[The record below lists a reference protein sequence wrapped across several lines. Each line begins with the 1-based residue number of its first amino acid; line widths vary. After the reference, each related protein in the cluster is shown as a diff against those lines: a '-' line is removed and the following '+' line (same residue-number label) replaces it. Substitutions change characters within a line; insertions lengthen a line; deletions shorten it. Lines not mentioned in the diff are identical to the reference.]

1 MRSRGKLAT
10 ELIVAICLLCVR
22 PVAAQ
27 TATGTIIGHITDSS
41 GAILPQVDITAFNP
55 ANGFT
60 TRTTSDE
67 QGIYHLFY
75 LAPATYKLT
84 FERPGFAKFDR
95 DGVELRS
102 NDTLTVDIQM
112 KVGSVA
118 ENILVTAAAPMLET
132 ATSTTG
138 TVLEGS
144 QMNSLPIMQRY
155 TWMTMY
161 MMPGVTS
168 MNGFHI
174 AGARDRGI
182 GYSMDGVSG
191 TEPVRGGVATNRIM
205 STTQNAIQEVKMVT
219 TVLPAEF
226 GHSAGGMLSTTY
238 KSGANALHVE
248 GEDRYVNN
256 AMLHRAYFNL
266 GNAPFAYH
274 ELSGLVSGPVVL
286 PKLYNGKNRTFF
298 LFGWSQHNE
307 HYDQQIFDSVPTPD
321 QLNGNFTFGGIG
333 YPIYD
338 PATIQQ
344 DAGGKWTATPFPGN
358 IIPKNRFDPVAV
370 NFLSHNPWNPPNNL
384 GNSGSFTAAGPVNNI
399 GAPTTY
405 TSVRTRID
413 AKIDHNITDK
423 NRIFFRYSQ
432 VFNRSRGTGNAIGLN
447 WDLLDGAYVLVPADQ
462 INGVISDTHVFSP
475 SLINELRFGANHRK
489 ESRTPPGLGEDWAKQ
504 LGIPGVSGATF
515 PSFLDSTGAAFYKA
529 TMPGA
534 SYYYADENYVLQEN
548 LTKVVNRHTF
558 KVGYEVLRTRANGY
572 GVSATTG
579 PNIVLPSGVYR
590 FGGTA
595 LPFTP
600 GTGNDFAA
608 FLLGSVQQASF
619 GSYLA
624 NWLPR
629 WWSHALYFQ
638 DDWNVNSRLTLNLG
652 LRWSYESPFSTKY
665 GQQSQFSPTA
675 IDPVTGM
682 PGAITHP
689 SGELAAQ
696 SYKHF
701 QPRVGLAYKINDN
714 IVFRGGFGLT
724 TIDLFTTDFNQN
736 FEEYTSLV
744 SIQRPSGDP
753 RPAFFLSQGPGT
765 IPYTVTPNG
774 TAPFTGTNYSSRT
787 ATLYEPHLHN
797 PYMMNWNASLQ
808 YQFRPTWMAE
818 LSYQG
823 SGGVG
828 LLENWDMNTV
838 PLNLSNDPAILARA
852 YQNPQLYRP
861 FPNFGSIYD
870 WGNFGHSTYHSGTVK
885 LEKRYSKGLTLTGFY
900 TYSKAIDECD
910 NDQLCTGETFY
921 NRSLEKGRAGFDI
934 THRFVT
940 YATYELPFG
949 RGRKFMNGGGVKDY
963 FLGGWN
969 ISVVQTLQSGIPVTF
984 TLNASGSTTTPG
996 SPNQYLPGNGVLRPN
1011 QVLSNDQL
1019 IVKDWTIG
1027 DRFNT
1032 NIENPMWNINAF
1044 ANPAAFT
1051 AGSLGRNTINGP
1063 GLNWTQGSLQKNITF
1078 KEKYVFQIRYDINN
1092 IFKQPNFVNP
1102 SSVVNLKSPGL
1113 FGKPTSTQGGWC
1125 CLGGQFVSTLVAKFI
1140 F

>member
-1 MRSRGKLAT
+1 
-10 ELIVAICLLCVR
+10 
-22 PVAAQ
+22 
-27 TATGTIIGHITDSS
+27 
-41 GAILPQVDITAFNP
+41 
-55 ANGFT
+55 
-60 TRTTSDE
+60 
-67 QGIYHLFY
+67 
-75 LAPATYKLT
+75 
-84 FERPGFAKFDR
+84 
-95 DGVELRS
+95 
-102 NDTLTVDIQM
+102 
-112 KVGSVA
+112 
-118 ENILVTAAAPMLET
+118 
-132 ATSTTG
+132 
-138 TVLEGS
+138 
-144 QMNSLPIMQRY
+144 
-155 TWMTMY
+155 
-161 MMPGVTS
+161 
-168 MNGFHI
+168 
-174 AGARDRGI
+174 
-182 GYSMDGVSG
+182 
-191 TEPVRGGVATNRIM
+191 
-205 STTQNAIQEVKMVT
+205 
-219 TVLPAEF
+219 
-226 GHSAGGMLSTTY
+226 
-238 KSGANALHVE
+238 
-248 GEDRYVNN
+248 
-256 AMLHRAYFNL
+256 
-266 GNAPFAYH
+266 
-274 ELSGLVSGPVVL
+274 
-286 PKLYNGKNRTFF
+286 
-298 LFGWSQHNE
+298 
-307 HYDQQIFDSVPTPD
+307 
-321 QLNGNFTFGGIG
+321 
-333 YPIYD
+333 
-338 PATIQQ
+338 
-344 DAGGKWTATPFPGN
+344 
-358 IIPKNRFDPVAV
+358 
-370 NFLSHNPWNPPNNL
+370 
-384 GNSGSFTAAGPVNNI
+384 
-399 GAPTTY
+399 
-405 TSVRTRID
+405 
-413 AKIDHNITDK
+413 
-423 NRIFFRYSQ
+423 
-432 VFNRSRGTGNAIGLN
+432 
-447 WDLLDGAYVLVPADQ
+447 
-462 INGVISDTHVFSP
+462 
-475 SLINELRFGANHRK
+475 
-489 ESRTPPGLGEDWAKQ
+489 
-504 LGIPGVSGATF
+504 
-515 PSFLDSTGAAFYKA
+515 
-529 TMPGA
+529 
-534 SYYYADENYVLQEN
+534 
-548 LTKVVNRHTF
+548 
-558 KVGYEVLRTRANGY
+558 
-572 GVSATTG
+572 
-579 PNIVLPSGVYR
+579 
-590 FGGTA
+590 
-595 LPFTP
+595 
-600 GTGNDFAA
+600 
-608 FLLGSVQQASF
+608 
-619 GSYLA
+619 
-624 NWLPR
+624 
-629 WWSHALYFQ
+629 
-638 DDWNVNSRLTLNLG
+638 
-652 LRWSYESPFSTKY
+652 
-665 GQQSQFSPTA
+665 
-675 IDPVTGM
+675 
-682 PGAITHP
+682 
-689 SGELAAQ
+689 
-696 SYKHF
+696 
-701 QPRVGLAYKINDN
+701 
-714 IVFRGGFGLT
+714 VFRGGFGLT

>member
-1 MRSRGKLAT
+1 MSRFT
-10 ELIVAICLLCVR
+10 HVICTMLFFAGLSFG
-22 PVAAQ
+22 Q
-27 TATGTIIGHITDSS
+27 TATGTIIGHVSDAS
-41 GAILPQVDITAFNP
+41 GAVLPGVAVTAFNP
-55 ANGFT
+55 DKGFT
-60 TRTTSDE
+60 TRTVSDE
-67 QGIYHLFY
+67 QGIYRFFY
-75 LAPATYKLT
+75 LEPATYRLSFEKEGFSR
-84 FERPGFAKFDR
+84 FERER
-95 DGVELRS
+95 IELRS
-102 NDTLTVDIQM
+102 NDTLTVDLQM
-112 KVGSVA
+112 KVGSLV
-118 ENILVTAAAPMLET
+118 ENVDVKDVAPMLET

-144 QMNSLPIMQRY
+144 QMNALPIMQRY

-182 GYSMDGVSG
+182 GYSMDGISG

-226 GHSAGGMLSTTY
+226 GHSAGGMLSATY

-248 GEDRYVNN
+248 SEDRYVNN
-256 AMLHRAYFNL
+256 AMLHRAFFNL
-266 GNAPFAYH
+266 GNAPFSYH
-274 ELSGLVSGPVVL
+274 ELSDLVSGPIVI

-298 LFGWSQHNE
+298 LFGWSRHNE
-307 HYDQQIFDSVPTPD
+307 NYDQQIFDTVPTPD
-321 QLNGNFTFGGIG
+321 ELKGDFSFGGIG

-338 PATIQQ
+338 PATVHQ
-344 DAGGKWTATPFPGN
+344 DAAGKWTATQFPGN
-358 IIPKNRFDPVAV
+358 VIPQSRFDPAV
-370 NFLSHNPWNPPNNL
+370 VKFLSHNPWNAPNNL
-384 GNSGSFTAAGPVNNI
+384 GGSGLITAGGPANNI
-399 GAPTTY
+399 GAATTY
-405 TSVRTRID
+405 TSLRTRYD
-413 AKIDHNITDK
+413 WKIDHNISDK
-423 NRIFFRYSQ
+423 NHLFGRYSWVQ
-432 VFNRSRGTGNAIGLN
+432 NRSRGTGNAIGLN
-447 WDLLDGAYVLVPADQ
+447 WTLLDGAYVLVPADQ
-462 INGVISDTHVFSP
+462 ENAVIDDTHVFGP
-475 SLINELRFGANHRK
+475 SLVNEIRIGANRRK
-489 ESRTPPGLGEDWAKQ
+489 ESRTPPGQGQDWAAM
-504 LGIPGVSGATF
+504 LGIPGVSGANF
-515 PSFLDSTGAAFYKA
+515 PSFLDSTGAAFFKA

-534 SYYYADENYVLQEN
+534 SYYYVDENYTGQEN
-548 LTKVVNRHTF
+548 LTKVLGRHTF
-558 KVGYEVLRTRANGY
+558 KAGYEILRTRANSH

-579 PNIVLPSGVYR
+579 SSIVLPSGVYR

-638 DDWNVNSRLTLNLG
+638 DDWNFSPKLTLNLG

-665 GQQSQFSPTA
+665 GQQSQFDPNA

-682 PGAITHP
+682 HGAITHP
-689 SGELAAQ
+689 NGELAAQ
-696 SYKHF
+696 DFKHF
-701 QPRVGLAYKINDN
+701 QPRVGLAYKFTNKA
-714 IVFRGGFGLT
+714 VFRGGFGLT
-724 TIDLFTTDFNQN
+724 TVDLFTTDFNQN
-736 FEEYTSLV
+736 FEEYTSITSL
-744 SIQRPSGDP
+744 QRPSGDP
-753 RPAFFLSQGPGT
+753 RPAFFLSQGPGS
-765 IPYTVTPNG
+765 IPYTVNSNG
-774 TAPFTGTNYSSRT
+774 TSPFVGTNYTGRN
-787 ATLYEPHLHN
+787 ATYYEPHLHN

-808 YQFRPTWMAE
+808 YEVRPNLLAE

-823 SGGVG
+823 SAGVG

-838 PLNLSNDPAILARA
+838 PLNFSSDLSTLQRA
-852 YQNPQLYRP
+852 YQNPQLYKP
-861 FPNFGSIYD
+861 FPNFGSVYD

-885 LEKRYSKGLTLTGFY
+885 VEKRYSLGLSATGFY
-900 TYSKAIDECD
+900 TYSKAIDDCD

-921 NRSLEKGRAGFDI
+921 NRALEKGRAGFDI

-940 YATYELPFG
+940 YLTYELPFG
-949 RGRKFMNGGGVKDY
+949 KGRKFMNGGGVKDY

-969 ISVVQTLQSGIPVTF
+969 MAVIQTLQSGVPVTF
-984 TLNASGSTTTPG
+984 TLATAG
-996 SPNQYLPGNGVLRPN
+996 SPYQYLPGNGVIRPN
-1011 QVLSNDQL
+1011 QIAPNNQL
-1019 IVKDWTIG
+1019 IVSNWTIG

-1032 NIENPMWNINAF
+1032 TIEHPMWNIGAF

-1051 AGSLGRNTINGP
+1051 AGTLGRNTINGP
-1063 GLNWTQGSLQKNITF
+1063 GLNWTQGSLQKNITVR
-1078 KEKYVFQIRYDINN
+1078 EKYNFEIRYDINN

-1102 SSVVNLKSPGL
+1102 TSVVNLKSAGL

-1125 CLGGQFVSTLVAKFI
+1125 CLGGQFVSTLVVKFS